1 MAYDG
6 IISNFKNILEP
17 LLDHGWQ
24 FTKEDS
30 TTLQMNKIYSEL
42 EEISIQLSNKY
53 IHISL
58 PIKNSKY
65 SYYKR
70 HDNVADSIDF
80 IDNYISD
87 IVL

>member
-1 MAYDG
+1 MAYVG
-6 IISNFKNILEP
+6 MISNFKNILEP
-17 LLDHGWQ
+17 LLEHGWQ
-24 FTKEDS
+24 FTKIDS
-30 TTLQMNKIYSEL
+30 TNLQMNKIYSEL
-42 EEISIQLSNKY
+42 EEISIQVSSKY

-70 HDNVADSIDF
+70 HVNVSDSLEF

-87 IVL
+87 IIV